1 MCPEDDLEV
10 DDLDNQ
16 APVDGL
22 TFENDLV
29 GFLHHTCFETRS
41 KNADTGVAKPRYS
54 KLKSGV
60 RPIFRQDDLT
70 NKIK

>member
-16 APVDGL
+16 APNDELAFG
-22 TFENDLV
+22 NDLI
-29 GFLHHTCFETRS
+29 GFYHHTCFETRS
-41 KNADTGVAKPRYS
+41 KSVEFGVSKPRFS

-60 RPIFRQDDLT
+60 RPIFR
-70 NKIK
+70 